1 MSKKL
6 MIVESPAK
14 ARTINKY
21 LGDDFVVEASY
32 GHVRD
37 LPASRLGV
45 DIEKDFEPE
54 YIIPPKAKKNV
65 SAIRKLA
72 KSSAE
77 IYLATDLDREGEA
90 IAWHIAE
97 AIGLGSTKHEARNS
111 KIKRITFHE
120 ISKEAILEAI
130 KHPREIDMNMVDAQQ
145 ARRVLDRLVGYN
157 LSPLLW
163 KKVYKGLSA
172 GRVQSVAVRLVVER
186 EREIEA
192 FKPEEYWSVVAIL
205 EKDKIDFE
213 ARLVEENGKKIEKL
227 DIKSENEAQRI
238 VDELEKGEYRVAE
251 VKYSVEKR
259 NPSAPFTTSTMQ
271 QEAHNRL
278 GFSAKQ
284 TMRAAQVL
292 YEAGHIT
299 YMRTDS
305 VSISSAAQGKIRNFI
320 VKKYGEQY
328 ISDSNRVFKTKT
340 KNAQEAHEA
349 IRPVDVSVEPSRLSL
364 ESSVAKLYDLIW
376 RRTVASQ
383 MKEAELNIVE
393 VKSKNNEFG
402 FLSRGQMLKFKGYLE
417 LYPDKVTEINLPQ
430 LKEGDRENFVEMRR
444 EQHFT
449 EPPPRYSEATL
460 IKALEEKGIGRPST
474 YAPTMSTIQDRGYVV
489 KDSGRLKPEKVGFV
503 VNDLLVK
510 NFGDIVDYSF
520 TATIEN
526 ELDDVAEGK
535 IKWQKVIGD
544 FYGPFEKDLEKKAD
558 TIEKT
563 TMDEELDEICP
574 DCAKMLIIKHSRR
587 GKFIGCSGF
596 PDCHF
601 TRPFLSEK
609 EKIQNDEAE
618 KQIEGRKCPECKSDL
633 KIARGKYGP
642 FIGCSGYPKCKYI
655 EKIKNSKS

>member
-65 SAIRKLA
+65 SAIKKLA

-130 KHPREIDMNMVDAQQ
+130 KHPREIDMNLVDAQQ

-642 FIGCSGYPKCKYI
+642 FIGCSGYPKCKFV
-655 EKIKNSKS
+655 EKILNPKS

>member
-6 MIVESPAK
+6 MVVESPAK

-21 LGDDFVVEASY
+21 LGNDFVVEASY

-65 SAIRKLA
+65 SAIKKLA

-111 KIKRITFHE
+111 IIKRITFHE

-130 KHPREIDMNMVDAQQ
+130 KHPREIDMNLVDAQQ

>member
-130 KHPREIDMNMVDAQQ
+130 KHPREIDMNLVDAQQ